1 MIKEQLL
8 RAEYVGFYPK
18 FNEEKQTS
26 YDVFKYAVS
35 GSPEAI
41 AEFKRITQE
50 KGYKVNT
57 TLDGRP
63 IHFTLDYAGPQAEVK
78 ITTGG
83 AIVIND
89 EMQRQI
95 QSLVGKSKGLI
106 QEKLAEQGAAM
117 LLGKLFGT
125 KASAVTSVESTEEP
139 DATASPKAE
148 AKPEE
153 VDFEAEEPEEGT
165 E

>member
-1 MIKEQLL
+1 MNREFKL

-18 FNEEKQTS
+18 YNEERQQS

-57 TLDGRP
+57 TDDGRP
-63 IHFTLDYAGPQAEVK
+63 IHFTLDYAGPNAEVK

-106 QEKLAEQGAAM
+106 QEKLAEQGAQM
-117 LLGKLFGT
+117 LLGKLFGS
-125 KASAVTSVESTEEP
+125 KASAVNPVGSTEESEE
-139 DATASPKAE
+139 TETSAS
-148 AKPEE
+148 PEE
-153 VDFEAEEPEEGT
+153 VDFDSENSEETAE
-165 E
+165 

>member
-57 TLDGRP
+57 TPDGRP

-125 KASAVTSVESTEEP
+125 KAGAVASVESTEDSEEEESP
-139 DATASPKAE
+139 NASAS
-148 AKPEE
+148 PEE
-153 VDFEAEEPEEGT
+153 VNFDTEESEETT

>member
-125 KASAVTSVESTEEP
+125 KASAVATVESTEDSEETEAKE
-139 DATASPKAE
+139 DASPS
-148 AKPEE
+148 E
-153 VDFEAEEPEEGT
+153 VDFESEESEETT